1 MVSDRRAAFDAGPF
15 PSVDGL
21 KLAGRS
27 AGDAAVKW
35 AKKAWETAGLEEAPP
50 YPGHSSLT
58 FHFDPR
64 LRAKQRRQQPSPAE
78 RAARRRL
85 PADGK

>member
-1 MVSDRRAAFDAGPF
+1 MVPDRRVAFDVGLF

-35 AKKAWETAGLEEAPP
+35 TKKAWETAGLEEAPP
-50 YPGHSSLT
+50 YPGSPALT
-58 FHFDPR
+58 FRFDPR